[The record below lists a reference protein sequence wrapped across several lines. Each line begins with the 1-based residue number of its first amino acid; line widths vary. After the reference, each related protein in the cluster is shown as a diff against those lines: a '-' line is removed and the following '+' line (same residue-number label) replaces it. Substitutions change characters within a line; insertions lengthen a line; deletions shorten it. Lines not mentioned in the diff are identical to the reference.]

1 MWQLHNMGAS
11 GRRAE
16 RSTSEE
22 VTDLACIAIMAP
34 NSANVAAVDATT
46 RERRCQ
52 FFVLL
57 DAWRSMLLHHAVPSE
72 ASARFQGKGF
82 GGLQAVHILSEA
94 HCQYRVLW

>member
-16 RSTSEE
+16 WSTSEE

-46 RERRCQ
+46 RERRC
-52 FFVLL
+52 
-57 DAWRSMLLHHAVPSE
+57 
-72 ASARFQGKGF
+72 
-82 GGLQAVHILSEA
+82 
-94 HCQYRVLW
+94 